1 MTPKYHSSI
10 FLFIIPIYL
19 VSMFFSIIPIEALY
33 ELRGSRIPAFDLGFS
48 LFIGPLS
55 ALWFSA
61 LLPFDFHP
69 SRVQGIR
76 YSETWGLRVQWLNG
90 LGLCELK
97 DSWVSGV

>member
-19 VSMFFSIIPIEALY
+19 QYTIIVLSIFFSIIPIEALY

-61 LLPFDFHP
+61 LLPFDFHR

-76 YSETWGLRVQWLNG
+76 FRASSLRLRD
-90 LGLCELK
+90 LGF
-97 DSWVSGV
+97 DGSMA